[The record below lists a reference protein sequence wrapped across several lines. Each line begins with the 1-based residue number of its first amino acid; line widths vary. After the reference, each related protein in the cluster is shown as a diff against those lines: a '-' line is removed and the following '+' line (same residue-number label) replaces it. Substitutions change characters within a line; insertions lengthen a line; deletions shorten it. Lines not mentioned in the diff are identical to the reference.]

1 MQALLVRS
9 CGLKLGD
16 LLDNCST
23 DNYIMHNIA
32 KKLKLS
38 GEDVKLE
45 VEVVGGVRSNMDGKA
60 YKVSV
65 YDIYGIE
72 HIIECYGIDV
82 ITNPADPPEV
92 ESYAKLCA
100 KFYLNPEQMKRP

>member
-9 CGLKLGD
+9 CGLKLGA

-38 GEDVKLE
+38 GEDVEL
-45 VEVVGGVRSNMDGKA
+45 
-60 YKVSV
+60 
-65 YDIYGIE
+65 
-72 HIIECYGIDV
+72 
-82 ITNPADPPEV
+82 EV